1 MKGSN
6 KNFHYKKNTSSN
18 KPKLGY
24 NKNEYIEGVH
34 YYAAVISKEFGL
46 KIMPPVSVVE
56 EIIRDSRQISIF
68 FNNIKINFQI
78 RELIRSNEELLE
90 TYLQFILQ
98 EVCNAKTNIS
108 KQKTAEVIE
117 VEVNATELKVSAA
130 ESINIVIFSGNIIT
144 AKLRVSATGF
154 AAPIASGD

>member
-1 MKGSN
+1 MKPISEWVKKGEYLGNISTEKRRIKMKGSN

-90 TYLQFILQ
+90 TYL
-98 EVCNAKTNIS
+98 
-108 KQKTAEVIE
+108 
-117 VEVNATELKVSAA
+117 
-130 ESINIVIFSGNIIT
+130 
-144 AKLRVSATGF
+144 
-154 AAPIASGD
+154 